1 MGASRR
7 MRGMRGNFWNTNL
20 ANFAKKFFWGL
31 TQNAR
36 NARKFL
42 NTNLANGANFLPHKI
57 FCDEKYTKIVDL
69 GIFCY
74 ICTRNRKCYITHEM
88 KIVFDKEYL
97 SELYYEGKTRDKT
110 HRYQPQVIR
119 RYKYCVDV
127 LESARRI
134 EDLFC
139 LNSLH
144 YEILKG
150 DKKGVSSIRVN
161 KQYRVEFTV
170 TTYMSETV
178 INVCNILELS
188 NHYN

>member
-1 MGASRR
+1 M
-7 MRGMRGNFWNTNL
+7 
-20 ANFAKKFFWGL
+20 
-31 TQNAR
+31 
-36 NARKFL
+36 
-42 NTNLANGANFLPHKI
+42 
-57 FCDEKYTKIVDL
+57 DL
-69 GIFCY
+69 WIFCY
-74 ICTRNRKCYITHEM
+74 ICTGNRKCYITHEM

-127 LESARRI
+127 LEATRRI

-144 YEILKG
+144 YEVLKG
-150 DKKGVSSIRVN
+150 DKKGISSIRVN
-161 KQYRVEFTV
+161 KQYRIEFTV
-170 TTYMSETV
+170 TTFMSETV
-178 INVCNILELS
+178 LNVCNILELS